1 MSIGHISPE
10 AAARGPIAIVQ
21 NGDFIEIDL
30 DSGTIDLELSD
41 EEINSR
47 LEALPP
53 FVPEIDSRWL
63 RRYSKLV
70 SSASTG
76 AVFLD

>member
-1 MSIGHISPE
+1 MSIGHVSPE

-21 NGDFIEIDL
+21 NGDIIQIDL
-30 DSGTIDLELSD
+30 DSGRIDLEISD
-41 EEINSR
+41 DKLDSR
-47 LEALPP
+47 LAALPP